1 MPVDMY
7 TDNDRDLEGLLTE
20 ESNPRSADID
30 LLSTR
35 DIVKLINDEDKK
47 VASAVADELGHIAEA
62 VDLIVLRL
70 RRGGRLI
77 YMGAGSSGRLGMLD
91 ASECPPTYG
100 TDPHTVQAIIAG
112 GPDAAWS
119 AVEGAEDDPDL
130 GARDV
135 AENEVGERDV
145 VVGIS
150 ASGRTPYVLGAIRE
164 ARARGAATVALV
176 CASGSPIAAVADVAI
191 EPVPGPEVITGSTR
205 MKAGTAQ
212 KMVLNMLTTASMVRL
227 GKVYGN
233 LMVDLRPGNRKLVD
247 RATRIVMA
255 ATGVGRDEAGRLLAA
270 SGGNAKVAIVM
281 ERAGVDRGRAERLLE
296 ASDGLVRKALELA
309 AEGGAAWGSSSQ

>member
-1 MPVDMY
+1 MPMD
-7 TDNDRDLEGLLTE
+7 TQDEFEGLSTE

-47 VASAVADELGHIAEA
+47 VALAVEAELDHIARA
-62 VDLIVLRL
+62 VDLIVDRL
-70 RRGGRLI
+70 SRGGRLI
-77 YMGAGSSGRLGMLD
+77 YIGAGSSGRLGMLD

-100 TDPHTVQAIIAG
+100 TDPGTVQAIIAG

-119 AVEGAEDDPDL
+119 ATEGAEDNAAL
-130 GARDV
+130 GATDV
-135 AENEVGERDV
+135 ARNSVGERDV

-150 ASGRTPYVLGAIRE
+150 ASGRTPYVLGALRE

-176 CASGSPIAAVADVAI
+176 CANGSPIASAADVAI
-191 EPVPGPEVITGSTR
+191 EPVTGPEVITGSTR

-212 KMVLNMLTTASMVRL
+212 KMVLNMLTTVSMVRL

-233 LMVDLRPGNRKLVD
+233 LMVDVRPGNRKLVD
-247 RATRIVMA
+247 RATRIIMA
-255 ATGVGRDEAGRLLAA
+255 TTGISRDEARRLLEA
-270 SGGNAKVAIVM
+270 SGGCAKTAIVM
-281 ERAGVDRGRAERLLE
+281 QKAGVTREQAERLLE
-296 ASDGLVRKALELA
+296 VSGGHVRKALELSGS
-309 AEGGAAWGSSSQ
+309 AEMLPIFRRGCR